1 MRRNRTGEAGLDGQL
16 FAGQAPL
23 RGIGAIPRKGDTG
36 GGVGL
41 VDDGEPLHSQPD
53 SSDRLA
59 SALEKLLDKKK
70 KKKKKAPLDEEVS
83 HSGSSS
89 SGEELAPQSRSMNG
103 IIAPTERRHTGQSRL
118 SNFPTI
124 SCATIY
130 SFRNSFDPQN
140 DQSTL

>member
-1 MRRNRTGEAGLDGQL
+1 MLQL
-16 FAGQAPL
+16 TSVSSDTLMLVETLECSIHNDFAYKSIVPNWF
-23 RGIGAIPRKGDTG
+23 
-36 GGVGL
+36 
-41 VDDGEPLHSQPD
+41 EPLHIY
-53 SSDRLA
+53 SSNILNWMQICFNVQLYTEFNTWIRI
-59 SALEKLLDKKK
+59 
-70 KKKKKAPLDEEVS
+70 KAVINCPGQFLWIINDCVQLRMK
-83 HSGSSS
+83 
-89 SGEELAPQSRSMNG
+89 ELAPQSRSMNG